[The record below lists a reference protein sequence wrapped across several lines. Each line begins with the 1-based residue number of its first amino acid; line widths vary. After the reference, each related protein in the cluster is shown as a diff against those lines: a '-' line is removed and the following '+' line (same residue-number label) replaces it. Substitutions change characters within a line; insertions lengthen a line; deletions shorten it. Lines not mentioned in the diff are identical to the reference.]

1 MILSQTQEPLLANW
15 THSMQRSVLRQM
27 IAVVSRPGILSFAG
41 GLPDPAL
48 FPTTDYAAALS
59 HVLATDPKALQYGMP
74 FAPLKSHIVQL
85 MALRGVTCTEEQIF
99 LTTGA
104 QQGLDVLARLLLDP
118 GGEVMFEEL
127 VYTGA
132 QQVVAPLMP
141 RILPVSTDLALGM
154 NVDEVADYLAGGA
167 RPSGASPAF
176 IYTIPDA
183 HNPLGVSMSQERRER
198 LVELALAYN
207 VPIIEDDPYGLLQ
220 YGDWRLET
228 GDSPQS
234 LISNLQSLPLRALN
248 DSHVFYLGSFSKIM
262 APALRLGWIVAPAAL
277 VSKIAVVKEAADLES
292 SALTQRAVAAYLDA
306 GHLPGHLARLREAYG
321 RRRDAMLSAL
331 YRYFPAEAHWTEP
344 QGGMFIWVELPPEM
358 DAARLLDTAVN
369 QEQIAFI
376 PGHAFTVPGRHIHNC
391 MRLNFSNCTEEMIE
405 DGIKRL
411 ARIINYEL

>member
-1 MILSQTQEPLLANW
+1 
-15 THSMQRSVLRQM
+15 
-27 IAVVSRPGILSFAG
+27 
-41 GLPDPAL
+41 
-48 FPTTDYAAALS
+48 
-59 HVLATDPKALQYGMP
+59 
-74 FAPLKSHIVQL
+74 

-154 NVDEVADYLAGGA
+154 NVDEVGDYLAGGT

-292 SALTQRAVAAYLDA
+292 SALTQRAV
-306 GHLPGHLARLREAYG
+306 
-321 RRRDAMLSAL
+321 
-331 YRYFPAEAHWTEP
+331 
-344 QGGMFIWVELPPEM
+344 
-358 DAARLLDTAVN
+358 
-369 QEQIAFI
+369 
-376 PGHAFTVPGRHIHNC
+376 
-391 MRLNFSNCTEEMIE
+391 
-405 DGIKRL
+405 
-411 ARIINYEL
+411 

>member
-1 MILSQTQEPLLANW
+1 MLAQLPHTQEIPLAGW
-15 THSMQRSVLRQM
+15 TQTMQRSVLRQM

-48 FPTTDYAAALS
+48 FPTTDYAAALA

-74 FAPLKSHIVQL
+74 FAPLKQHIVQL
-85 MALRGVTCTEEQIF
+85 MALRGVTCTAEQIF

-132 QQVVAPLMP
+132 QQVVAPFLP
-141 RILPVSTDLALGM
+141 HILPVSTDLVEGM
-154 NVDEVADYLAGGA
+154 NVDEVEAYLAGGA

-183 HNPLGVSMSQERRER
+183 HNPLGVSMSQTRRER

-207 VPIIEDDPYGLLQ
+207 VPLIEDDPYGLLQ
-220 YGDWRLET
+220 YGEWEIERFQ
-228 GDSPQS
+228 SPN
-234 LISNLQSLPLRALN
+234 LPISQSLPLRALN

-277 VSKIAVVKEAADLES
+277 VTKIGVVKEAADLES

-306 GHLPGHLARLREAYG
+306 GHLPGHLATLRREYG
-321 RRRDAMLSAL
+321 RRRDAMLAAL
-331 YRYFPAEAHWTEP
+331 YRYFPAEARWTEP
-344 QGGMFIWVELPPEM
+344 QGGMFIWVELPEEM
-358 DAARLLDTAVN
+358 DAAVLLETAIA
-369 QEQIAFI
+369 QENIVFI

-391 MRLNFSNCTEEMIE
+391 MRLNFSNCSEEMIE

-411 ARIINYEL
+411 AKIINCEL

>member
-1 MILSQTQEPLLANW
+1 MLAQLPHTPELPLAGWTQA
-15 THSMQRSVLRQM
+15 MQRSVLRQM

-48 FPTTDYAAALS
+48 FPTTDYAAALA

-74 FAPLKSHIVQL
+74 FAPLKQHIVQL
-85 MALRGVTCTEEQIF
+85 MALRGVTCTAEQIF

-132 QQVVAPLMP
+132 QQVVAPFLP
-141 RILPVSTDLALGM
+141 HILPVSTDLAEGM
-154 NVDEVADYLAGGA
+154 NVDEVEDYLAGGA
-167 RPSGASPAF
+167 RPSF

-198 LVELALAYN
+198 LVELALTYN
-207 VPIIEDDPYGLLQ
+207 APIIEDDPYGLLQ
-220 YGDWRLET
+220 YGDRRLGI
-228 GDSPQS
+228 GDLPHS

-262 APALRLGWIVAPAAL
+262 APALRLGWIVAPEAL
-277 VSKIAVVKEAADLES
+277 VTKIGVVKEAADLES
-292 SALTQRAVAAYLDA
+292 SALTQRAVTAYLAA
-306 GHLPGHLARLREAYG
+306 GHLPGHLATLRREYG

-331 YRYFPAEAHWTEP
+331 YRYFPAEARWTEP
-344 QGGMFIWVELPPEM
+344 QGGMFIWVELPEEM
-358 DAARLLDTAVN
+358 DAAALLETAIA
-369 QEQIAFI
+369 QENIAFI

-391 MRLNFSNCTEEMIE
+391 MRLNFSNCSEDMIE

-411 ARIINYEL
+411 AKIINYEL

>member
-1 MILSQTQEPLLANW
+1 MIFTQTPEPHLANW

-48 FPTTDYAAALS
+48 FPTADYAAACA

-74 FAPLKSHIVQL
+74 YAPLKQHIVQL
-85 MALRGVTCTEEQIF
+85 MALRGVACTEEQIF

-132 QQVVAPLMP
+132 QQVVAPFLP
-141 RILPVSTDLALGM
+141 RILPVSTDLAEGM

-198 LVELALAYN
+198 LVELALTYN

-220 YGDWRLET
+220 YGDWEIEKSQFFNL
-228 GDSPQS
+228 P
-234 LISNLQSLPLRALN
+234 ISQPLPLRALN

-262 APALRLGWIVAPAAL
+262 APSLRLGWIVAPAAL
-277 VSKIAVVKEAADLES
+277 VPKIAVVKEAADLES

-306 GHLPGHLARLREAYG
+306 GHLPGHLAKLRRAYG
-321 RRRDAMLSAL
+321 RRRDAMLAAL
-331 YRYFPAEAHWTEP
+331 YRYFPAEARWTEP
-344 QGGMFIWVELPPEM
+344 QGGMFIWVELPEEM

-369 QEQIAFI
+369 QENIAFI
-376 PGHAFTVPGRHIHNC
+376 PGHAFTVPGHHIHNC
-391 MRLNFSNCTEEMIE
+391 LRLNFSNCTEEMIE

-411 ARIINYEL
+411 AKIINYEL